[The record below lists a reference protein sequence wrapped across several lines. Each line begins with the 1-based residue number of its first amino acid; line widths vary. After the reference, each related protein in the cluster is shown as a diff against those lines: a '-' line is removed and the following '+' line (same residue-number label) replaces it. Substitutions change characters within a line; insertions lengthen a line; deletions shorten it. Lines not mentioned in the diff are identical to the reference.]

1 MPLRMV
7 VHTPRGARR
16 AISFCESGDLREIID
31 TMYEGATL
39 ETHAGPV
46 TPEAAVALASKGK
59 LASPVTLTGPGVAR
73 ARRDDELERL
83 AGAFSA
89 GCAALTAMYL
99 AAPGAGP
106 RIWGI
111 LAATV
116 AAVAGCR
123 ASLPCGC
130 AWGAIAALC
139 VCSPLQ
145 IAWRALVATRAP
157 ECCSGTVCDPVC
169 ACGVSAS
176 RVWCSD
182 IGYNASGLHVCDEV
196 VGTVEQIAMY
206 AVGGVLA
213 TLIAERH
220 VGRGLVLSLWLAA
233 AVRLGV
239 AFRVGVVRSCYTG
252 AFTSL

>member
-1 MPLRMV
+1 MV
-7 VHTPRGARR
+7 IDTPRGERR

-31 TMYEGATL
+31 TLYEGATL

-46 TPEAAVALASKGK
+46 TPEAAVALASAGK

-73 ARRDDELERL
+73 ARRDDDLERL
-83 AGAFSA
+83 AGALSA
-89 GCAALTAMYL
+89 GCAALTAMHL
-99 AAPGAGP
+99 CAPAAGP
-106 RIWGI
+106 RIWGV

-116 AAVAGCR
+116 AGAAGCR

-130 AWGAIAALC
+130 AWAAIAALC

-145 IAWRALVATRAP
+145 ILWRALVATRAP
-157 ECCSGTVCDPVC
+157 ECCGTAACDPVC
-169 ACGVSAS
+169 ACGVTAS
-176 RVWCSD
+176 RIWCAD
-182 IGYNASGLHVCDEV
+182 VGYNASGLHVCDEV

-213 TLIAERH
+213 TLIAERR

-239 AFRVGVVRSCYTG
+239 AFRAGVVRSCYAG
-252 AFTSL
+252 AFGSW